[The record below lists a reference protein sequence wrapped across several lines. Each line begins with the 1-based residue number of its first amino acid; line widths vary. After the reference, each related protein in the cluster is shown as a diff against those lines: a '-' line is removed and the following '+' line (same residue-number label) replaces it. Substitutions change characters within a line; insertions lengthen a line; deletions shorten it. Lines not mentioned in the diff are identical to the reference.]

1 MVKAVL
7 ITLDGE
13 VKEVR
18 FPNLKALEGFAR
30 FMGLDVDE
38 NTEGDITLREVCPLY
53 LDPEEEWDPEKLDP
67 RDWPE
72 DWPEEDI

>member
-38 NTEGDITLREVCPLY
+38 LSTRQNVGPPL
-53 LDPEEEWDPEKLDP
+53 
-67 RDWPE
+67 
-72 DWPEEDI
+72 